1 MTDLLGS
8 QNDDELGSL
17 TVVETRLNDVRD
29 EESDNSQSRF
39 NIPCLNSASPRKAL
53 ALIRT
58 QIAPLLEYNKQQ
70 KGTVCNTRR

>member
-29 EESDNSQSRF
+29 EEGDNSRSR
-39 NIPCLNSASPRKAL
+39 STSPFQTP
-53 ALIRT
+53 IQT
-58 QIAPLLEYNKQQ
+58 N
-70 KGTVCNTRR
+70 